1 LMLARDEAGQ
11 PMSERQIR
19 DEVITMLLAG
29 HETTALTLS
38 WAWYLLG
45 LHPAVDA
52 QLAEEVHTVVG
63 GRSPTVDDLPR
74 LRFTEQ
80 VVSEVLRLYP
90 PAYAIGRQA
99 LADCEIGGYLV
110 RAGTTV
116 YVSPWVMHQ
125 DPRWFDDPQAFRPER
140 WAGGLAKDL
149 RRFVYMPFGGGPRV
163 CIGNR
168 FAMMEAVLILAT
180 VAQQF
185 RLASQTDRP
194 VQPKPSIT
202 LHPGGGVWVKLVL
215 RSTTAIGIEHQP
227 TAPSHH

>member
-1 LMLARDEAGQ
+1 
-11 PMSERQIR
+11 
-19 DEVITMLLAG
+19 
-29 HETTALTLS
+29 
-38 WAWYLLG
+38 
-45 LHPAVDA
+45 
-52 QLAEEVHTVVG
+52 
-63 GRSPTVDDLPR
+63 
-74 LRFTEQ
+74 
-80 VVSEVLRLYP
+80 
-90 PAYAIGRQA
+90 
-99 LADCEIGGYLV
+99 
-110 RAGTTV
+110 
-116 YVSPWVMHQ
+116 
-125 DPRWFDDPQAFRPER
+125 
-140 WAGGLAKDL
+140 
-149 RRFVYMPFGGGPRV
+149 MPFGGGPRV